1 MTERIQPGEKR
12 SLRSYVLTFK
22 TANGDLLAWCVRT
35 SAAPEEVQRLID
47 SAASEWLLSA
57 EGRKF
62 VHDEQISEWGFDNA
76 NALDE
81 IPHQIL
87 RKFNILPRAA
97 IDGIIELDPDD
108 NLLPDELR
116 T

>member
-1 MTERIQPGEKR
+1 MQPGEKR
-12 SLRSYVLTFK
+12 CLSSYVLTFK
-22 TANGDLLAWCVRT
+22 TVNGDVLAWCIRT
-35 SAAPEEVQRLID
+35 SAAPEEIPTLIE
-47 SAASEWLLSA
+47 SAANEWLLSA

-81 IPHQIL
+81 ISHQIL
-87 RKFNILPRAA
+87 RKFNILRRAA
-97 IDGIIELDPDD
+97 IDRIIDLDPDD